1 MENSNLPDDN
11 YDNDDLITLQI
22 GMESIHLYISQL
34 IKYSKRARDEYSF
47 SDISKQ
53 LTEDLQKIERQYKLS
68 TENII
73 FFFQLLEQNFNMNEN
88 FVLTFQQCIDLL
100 KITEYLKVRKLSV
113 KINEYLKNHNIDVDF
128 IIQIILHE
136 LNSNLNTDDDN
147 RQQFQINPQMEE
159 LLTSRIEDTIQ
170 NEKFAL
176 LPISIIY
183 RIIEKS
189 SKINSD
195 LLFNFIDKSIT
206 KYFVL
211 LPFLDTETLSENQL
225 ERMIDAYSNSDLE
238 VKKLFNHMNCQLSL
252 IKKLKLHQTELEEK
266 LDKSEK
272 SEAQTESEMKEIKKL
287 LVDSEQERN
296 QLKNELESLTTQ
308 ITQLQSQLKNNEK
321 EKEMFKGKLN
331 DCEREKEMFK
341 GKLNDCQKE
350 KEMFK
355 GKLSD
360 CEKVKRELEIEKE
373 ELLKNRCT
381 IFGIITAK
389 VKNVLLINADI
400 NLIEKGGT
408 LDTSKSKYIVSTS
421 NTEILGPSAYAKGE
435 PITRIN
441 QTTVDFGCKPGTYY
455 VRALVFDNDGKWTE
469 IVSNAVTTNGRSILF
484 CYEGKSSA
492 ICLPKGKYK
501 LEVWGAQ
508 GGKSTNANG
517 GLGGYSSGFLSLPEQ
532 EKLFIVVGG
541 QGQIA
546 NSSEGAITNGG
557 FPDGGKTKTCL
568 YENMSE
574 VPGTGGGST
583 SIRISTD
590 SVYSRVI
597 VAGGG
602 GGGSACHSYINHG
615 GFGGG
620 LNGGNGYYEGKIQSQ
635 GGGTQIG
642 SGYGRG
648 TGSTGDAGRFG
659 QGADGN
665 YHSKFASGGAG
676 GGGWYGGGSGGY
688 GSTYCSGGGGGSGWI
703 FTESTHNAWK
713 SGDPTN
719 SSQFKLNNSYYLTNS
734 HTFAGN
740 EEFDAINGTEK
751 EIGHQG
757 NGYAKIT
764 PE

>member
-1 MENSNLPDDN
+1 MENSHLPDDN

-88 FVLTFQQCIDLL
+88 LVLTFQQCIDLL

-136 LNSNLNTDDDN
+136 VNSNLNTDDDN
-147 RQQFQINPQMEE
+147 CQQFQINPQMEE

-195 LLFNFIDKSIT
+195 LLFNFISKSIT

-238 VKKLFNHMNCQLSL
+238 VKKLFNHMNCQLGL
-252 IKKLKLHQTELEEK
+252 INKLKVHQTELEEK
-266 LDKSEK
+266 LNKSEK
-272 SEAQTESEMKEIKKL
+272 SEKQTESEMKEVKKL

-296 QLKNELESLTTQ
+296 QLKNELESLKTQ
-308 ITQLQSQLKNNEK
+308 ITQLQNQLKNN
-321 EKEMFKGKLN
+321 
-331 DCEREKEMFK
+331 EREKEMFK
-341 GKLNDCQKE
+341 GKLNDCEIFKRKLNDCEKE
-350 KEMFK
+350 KEMFQ

-360 CEKVKRELEIEKE
+360 CEKVKRELEREKE
-373 ELLKNRCT
+373 ELLKNRCK
-381 IFGIITAK
+381 IDGKITAK
-389 VKNVLLINADI
+389 VKNGLLINADI

-421 NTEILGPSAYAKGE
+421 NTETLGPSAYTKGE
-435 PITRIN
+435 TITGIN

-455 VRALVFDNDGKWTE
+455 VRAIVFDNDSKWTE

-484 CYEGKSSA
+484 GYEGKSSA
-492 ICLPKGKYK
+492 VCLPKGKYK

-508 GGKSTNANG
+508 GGNSTKANG
-517 GLGGYSSGFLSLPEQ
+517 GLGGYSSGFLSLSEQ

-546 NSSEGAITNGG
+546 SSSEGTITNGG
-557 FPDGGKTKTCL
+557 FPDGGKTKTGL
-568 YENMSE
+568 YQNINV

-583 SIRISTD
+583 SIRITTD

-602 GGGSACHSYINHG
+602 GGGSGCESHKNHG
-615 GFGGG
+615 GVGGG
-620 LNGGNGYYEGKIQSQ
+620 MNGGNCYYYGILRGE
-635 GGGTQIG
+635 GGGTQ
-642 SGYGRG
+642 
-648 TGSTGDAGRFG
+648 TGSSCGKGTKKNGNAGRFG
-659 QGADGN
+659 QGADGE
-665 YHSKFASGGAG
+665 YLPGRASGGAG
-676 GGGWYGGGSGGY
+676 GGGWYGGGSGGC
-688 GSTYCSGGGGGSGWI
+688 GSDFCSSGGGGSGWI
-703 FTESTHNAWK
+703 FTESTYNAWK
-713 SGDPTN
+713 SGDSSN
-719 SSQFKLNNSYYLTNS
+719 SRQFNLNSTYYLTEGR
-734 HTFAGN
+734 TLAGN
-740 EEFDAINGTEK
+740 EAFDTINETEK
-751 EIGHQG
+751 ETGHQG

-764 PE
+764 PV

>member
-1 MENSNLPDDN
+1 MLIEMINNL
-11 YDNDDLITLQI
+11 
-22 GMESIHLYISQL
+22 
-34 IKYSKRARDEYSF
+34 
-47 SDISKQ
+47 
-53 LTEDLQKIERQYKLS
+53 
-68 TENII
+68 
-73 FFFQLLEQNFNMNEN
+73 
-88 FVLTFQQCIDLL
+88 ID
-100 KITEYLKVRKLSV
+100 T
-113 KINEYLKNHNIDVDF
+113 
-128 IIQIILHE
+128 
-136 LNSNLNTDDDN
+136 
-147 RQQFQINPQMEE
+147 
-159 LLTSRIEDTIQ
+159 
-170 NEKFAL
+170 
-176 LPISIIY
+176 
-183 RIIEKS
+183 
-189 SKINSD
+189 
-195 LLFNFIDKSIT
+195 
-206 KYFVL
+206 
-211 LPFLDTETLSENQL
+211 
-225 ERMIDAYSNSDLE
+225 YSNSDLE
-238 VKKLFNHMNCQLSL
+238 VKKLFNHMNCQLGL

-272 SEAQTESEMKEIKKL
+272 SEAQTESEMKEVKKL
-287 LVDSEQERN
+287 LVDSEQKRN

-308 ITQLQSQLKNNEK
+308 ITQLQSQLTNNEK

-331 DCEREKEMFK
+331 DCER
-341 GKLNDCQKE
+341 E

-381 IFGIITAK
+381 IFGKITAK
-389 VKNVLLINADI
+389 VKNNLLINADI

-421 NTEILGPSAYAKGE
+421 NTKTLGQSAYAKGE

-508 GGKSTNANG
+508 GGKSTKANG
-517 GLGGYSSGFLSLPEQ
+517 GLGGYSSGFLSLLEQ

-568 YENMSE
+568 YENMSV

-602 GGGSACHSYINHG
+602 GGGSACGSYINHG

-620 LNGGNGYYEGKIQSQ
+620 LNGGNGYYCGKIESQ

-642 SGYGRG
+642 SGYGQG
-648 TGSTGDAGRFG
+648 TGSNGDAGRFG

-676 GGGWYGGGSGGY
+676 GGG
-688 GSTYCSGGGGGSGWI
+688 
-703 FTESTHNAWK
+703 
-713 SGDPTN
+713 
-719 SSQFKLNNSYYLTNS
+719 
-734 HTFAGN
+734 
-740 EEFDAINGTEK
+740 
-751 EIGHQG
+751 
-757 NGYAKIT
+757 
-764 PE
+764 